1 MGMQDKRAYNYYAF
15 ISYSRKDE
23 PWAEWLQKRLE
34 TYRIPAM
41 LRKQNLNVPQKLY
54 PVFRDKTDLAGGKLL
69 EMLHEELGSWR
80 RQFPLAACGAL
91 IVSLALCR
99 GLGVSARRL
108 AAY

>member
-69 EMLHEELGSWR
+69 EMLHEELDSS
-80 RQFPLAACGAL
+80 QYL
-91 IVSLALCR
+91 IVICSPN
-99 GLGVSARRL
+99 SAGSEWVDMDVRHFMKIGREE
-108 AAY
+108 